1 MVVKIRVENVSFS
14 YDSVKVL
21 KDITFEVDNEILG
34 IIGPNGSGKTTL
46 LKCIS
51 SILKPRTGTIML
63 DNNELFTLN
72 RKEIARSIGVV
83 PQTASITFPLTVID
97 IVLMGRNPHKKR
109 LEFETEKDIR
119 IAENSLKATGIRHL
133 ANRLI
138 TELSGG
144 ELQKVIVARALAQ
157 EPKILLLDEPTAHLD
172 INHQLEILEFI
183 RNLNTE
189 EKITVISVFHDL
201 NLAARF
207 CDKLILLNQGKIY
220 SIGNIDEVLIA
231 ENIRNVY
238 NVNVNIEQHPVT
250 GRPNIILISH
260 VNNEEKHVRT

>member
-1 MVVKIRVENVSFS
+1 MVVKIRVENVSFN
-14 YDSVKVL
+14 YDSIKAL
-21 KDITFEVDNEILG
+21 ENITFEIDKNILG

-51 SILKPRTGTIML
+51 SILKPVTGTILL
-63 DNNELFTLN
+63 DNNELSTLN
-72 RKEIARSIGVV
+72 RKEIAKIIGVV
-83 PQTASITFPLTVID
+83 PQTANITFPLTVID

-119 IAENSLKATGIRHL
+119 IAENSLKATGIHHL

-172 INHQLEILEFI
+172 IHYQLEILEFI
-183 RNLNTE
+183 RNLNA
-189 EKITVISVFHDL
+189 EKKLTVISVFHDL

-207 CDKLILLNQGKIY
+207 CDKLILLNDGKIY
-220 SIGNIDEVLIA
+220 SIGNTDEVLIA

-238 NVNVNIEQHPVT
+238 KVNVKIEKHPVT
-250 GRPNIILISH
+250 GRPNVILISP
-260 VNNEEKHVRT
+260 VNNGDSYV